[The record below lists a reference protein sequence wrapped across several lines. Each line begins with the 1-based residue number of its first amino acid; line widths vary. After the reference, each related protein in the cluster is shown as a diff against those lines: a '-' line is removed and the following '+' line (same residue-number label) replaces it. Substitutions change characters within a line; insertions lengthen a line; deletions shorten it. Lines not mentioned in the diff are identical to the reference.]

1 MRQVTFLSGALAALL
16 TSVACSSVAP
26 GGALGG
32 ALGGAPG
39 GALGRAF
46 GRRELSPAEQG
57 EQALNRLTFGPRPGD
72 SALVARDGV
81 DRWIERQLY
90 PEAIPDSALNGV
102 LATQAIAPF
111 NAGQLAVAYPQ
122 QDVFIRELRTQ
133 RHVPGNQQFTMD
145 AGDSAMFKRVND
157 KATALVNEY
166 QAARMMRAQ
175 LSERQ
180 LQEVMTDFWENHF
193 SVFNGKMP
201 TRFSLLQYDRD
212 VIRPR
217 ALGKFRA
224 LIGAVAH
231 SAAMLY
237 YLDNIQN
244 GADSLHLTMPEYQQ
258 LVKSGLRPVVKRHG
272 ALNENYGRELL
283 ELHSLGVDGG
293 YTQQDVINVAR
304 ALTGW
309 TLLAPREGGGYIF
322 RPGQHD
328 ANEKLVLGHTLKA
341 GRGEEDG
348 EEVLDIIARHPA
360 TAHYIA
366 LKLARRFVADTPSA
380 VLVDRAAAVFAKTG
394 GDIREVVRTIVTSPE
409 FFARL
414 AFRSKVKTPF
424 EFVASIRRAVNAPV
438 DTTVR
443 SVQAAARLGQ
453 PLWGHLTPNGWPDTA
468 DQWVNTGSLLNRIN
482 LATQVSNGGFPGIT
496 KPMAAGFDFST
507 PAFQRR

>member
-1 MRQVTFLSGALAALL
+1 MTRPLASFGWTIALTALAA
-16 TSVACSSVAP
+16 ACSSTPP
-26 GGALGG
+26 GGAPVRSYG
-32 ALGGAPG
+32 P
-39 GALGRAF
+39 
-46 GRRELSPAEQG
+46 RELNRAEQG
-57 EQALNRLTFGPRPGD
+57 EQALSRLTFGPRPGD
-72 SALVARDGV
+72 SAAVAREGV
-81 DRWIERQLY
+81 DRWINRQLH
-90 PEAIPDSALNGV
+90 PETIPDTALDLV
-102 LATQAIAPF
+102 LGAQAIAPYS
-111 NAGQLAVAYPQ
+111 AGQLAVSYPQ
-122 QDVFIRELRTQ
+122 QDVFIRQLRSQ
-133 RHVPGNQQFTMD
+133 RGIANNQQFAMD
-145 AGDSAMFKRVND
+145 AADSAAFKQIND
-157 KATALVNEY
+157 KASALVNQA
-166 QAARMMRAQ
+166 QAARMIRAQ

-201 TRFSLLQYDRD
+201 TRFSLLEYDRD

-217 ALGKFRA
+217 ALGKFRD
-224 LIGAVAH
+224 LLGAVAH
-231 SAAMLY
+231 SPAMLY
-237 YLDNIQN
+237 YLDNFQS
-244 GADSLHLTMPEYQQ
+244 GADSLHLTLPEYQQ
-258 LVKSGLRPVVKRHG
+258 FVKTGVRPVVKRRG

-309 TLLAPREGGGYIF
+309 TLLTPREGGGYIF

-328 ANEKLVLGHTLKA
+328 AERKVVLGHVLSP

-348 EEVLDIIARHPA
+348 EQVLDIVSRHPA

-380 VLVDRAAAVFAKTG
+380 VLVDRAAAVFTKTD
-394 GDIREVVRTIVTSPE
+394 GDIREVVRSIVTSPE
-409 FFARL
+409 FFSRT

-424 EFVASIRRAVNAPV
+424 EFVASIRRAVNAPA
-438 DTTVR
+438 DTTPR
-443 SVQAAARLGQ
+443 SVQAAGRLGQ

-496 KPMAAGFDFST
+496 KPMATGFDFTT

>member
-1 MRQVTFLSGALAALL
+1 MRQVTLLSGVLAALL
-16 TSVACSSVAP
+16 TSVACARVAP
-26 GGALGG
+26 S
-32 ALGGAPG
+32 GAPG
-39 GALGRAF
+39 RAY
-46 GRRELSPAEQG
+46 GRRELSKAEQS

-72 SALVARDGV
+72 SAIVARDGV
-81 DRWIERQLY
+81 DRWIERQLR
-90 PEAIPDSALNGV
+90 PETIPDTVLDRA

-111 NAGQLAVAYPQ
+111 SAGQLAVAYPQ

-133 RHVPGNQQFTMD
+133 RHILGNQQFTMD
-145 AGDSAMFKRVND
+145 AGDSAAFKQVND
-157 KATALVNEY
+157 KASALVNEY

-193 SVFNGKMP
+193 SVFIGKMP
-201 TRFSLLQYDRD
+201 TRFSLLDYDRD

-217 ALGKFRA
+217 VLGKFRE

-237 YLDNIQN
+237 YLDNFQS

-258 LVKSGLRPVVKRHG
+258 FTKTGVRPVVKRRG

-328 ANEKLVLGHTLKA
+328 AETKLVLGHTLKA

-348 EEVLDIIARHPA
+348 EEVLDIVARHPA

-380 VLVDRAAAVFAKTG
+380 ALVERVATVFTNTD
-394 GDIREVVRTIVTSPE
+394 GDLREVVRAIVMSPE
-409 FFARL
+409 FFARS
-414 AFRSKVKTPF
+414 AFRTKVKTPF
-424 EFVASIRRAVNAPV
+424 EFVASIRRAVNAPA
-438 DTTVR
+438 DTTPR
-443 SVQAAARLGQ
+443 SAQAAGRLGQ

-496 KPMAAGFDFST
+496 KLMAAGFNFST
-507 PAFQRR
+507 PAFQWR

>member
-1 MRQVTFLSGALAALL
+1 MRQVTLLSGALAALL
-16 TSVACSSVAP
+16 TSVACSPVAP
-26 GGALGG
+26 GGA
-32 ALGGAPG
+32 PS
-39 GALGRAF
+39 RAY
-46 GRRELSPAEQG
+46 GRRELSKAEQG

-72 SALVARDGV
+72 SLGVAGDGV
-81 DRWIERQLY
+81 DRWIERQLH
-90 PEAIPDSALNGV
+90 PETIPDSLLDGV

-111 NAGQLAVAYPQ
+111 SAGQLAVAYPP
-122 QDVFIRELRTQ
+122 QDIFIRALRTQ
-133 RHVPGNQQFTMD
+133 RHIPGNQQFTMD
-145 AGDSAMFKRVND
+145 AGDSAAFKQVND
-157 KATALVNEY
+157 KASALVNEY
-166 QAARMMRAQ
+166 QSARMMRAH

-201 TRFSLLQYDRD
+201 TRFSLLDFDRD

-217 ALGKFRA
+217 ALGKFRD
-224 LIGAVAH
+224 LLGAVAH
-231 SAAMLY
+231 SPAMLY
-237 YLDNIQN
+237 YLDNFQS

-258 LVKSGLRPVVKRHG
+258 FVKKGVRPVVKRRG

-322 RPGQHD
+322 RPNQHD
-328 ANEKLVLGHTLKA
+328 AEEKMVLGHMLKA

-348 EEVLDIIARHPA
+348 EEVLDIVARHPA
-360 TAHYIA
+360 TAHYVA

-380 VLVDRAAAVFAKTG
+380 ALVDRVAAVFARTD
-394 GDIREVVRTIVTSPE
+394 GDIREVVRAIVTSPE
-409 FFARL
+409 FFART

-424 EFVASIRRAVNAPV
+424 EFVASIRRAVNAPA
-438 DTTVR
+438 DTTPR
-443 SVQAAARLGQ
+443 SVQAAGRLGQ
-453 PLWGHLTPNGWPDTA
+453 PMWGHLTPNGWPDTA
-468 DQWVNTGSLLNRIN
+468 DQWVNTGALLNRIN

-496 KPMAAGFDFST
+496 KQMAAGHDFST